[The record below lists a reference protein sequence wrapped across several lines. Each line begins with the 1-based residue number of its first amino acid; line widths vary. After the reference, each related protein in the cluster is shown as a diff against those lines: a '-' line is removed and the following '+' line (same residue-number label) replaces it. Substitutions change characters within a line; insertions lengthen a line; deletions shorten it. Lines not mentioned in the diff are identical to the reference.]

1 MPARP
6 AEDLR
11 LRGVE
16 ALDPGKPAIAG
27 SARDPD
33 EGHA

>member
-1 MPARP
+1 M
-6 AEDLR
+6 EGLR

-16 ALDPGKPAIAG
+16 ARDPGKPVIAG